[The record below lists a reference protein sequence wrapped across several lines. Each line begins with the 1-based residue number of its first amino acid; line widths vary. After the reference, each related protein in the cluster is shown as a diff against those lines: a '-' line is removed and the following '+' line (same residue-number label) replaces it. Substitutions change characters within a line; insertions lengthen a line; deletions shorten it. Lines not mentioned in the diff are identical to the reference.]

1 MQNGSEL
8 FYSGKQGV
16 LRSSV
21 LLASWFGGGLAWFL
35 LLLLFVFLLLLS
47 PEVFFLLAFPF
58 VEPRVVEEWRDD
70 RSGRV
75 TVCWG
80 QPKGAGH

>member
-1 MQNGSEL
+1 MTWLPGVFLFLRKEDSVRLMQNGSEL

-47 PEVFFLLAFPF
+47 PEVFSFSPS
-58 VEPRVVEEWRDD
+58 
-70 RSGRV
+70 RS
-75 TVCWG
+75 WS
-80 QPKGAGH
+80 